1 MKQVGCCNS
10 FEGDAAWVILSPIE
24 QSIKQKIEA
33 VGTPLKDWDIQIN
46 YGIKTGCNEAFI
58 VSTEKRNEI
67 LANSEE
73 ERKRT
78 EELIRPILRGRDI
91 KRYGYNWAGL
101 YLIATFPSR
110 HYDIEQYPAVR
121 DYLLSFGK
129 ERLEQTGKVY
139 TVNGEKVK
147 ARKKTNNKWFET
159 QDSISYWD
167 EIIELLKEQLR
178 VANDTVSSLT
188 TQVNEL
194 IERIKSLE
202 ELLVQKGIA
211 IDKANRQN
219 KALGKLVSGKKSE
232 RQEKNPQ
239 DSMTQEEFDKKKKEQ
254 AEKRKARKN
263 NGAKRDMHYEMKEVH
278 VTIDPVMDAE
288 LLKTLRL
295 FGTRTCIRYSMEPIK
310 FIKTVY
316 HINTYT
322 DGSIMYPGKTPPA
335 LLLNSSYSPSFA
347 AGLLQMRYIYSMPV
361 ERIIKY
367 FGDNGFTLRKA
378 TANKLIARSADVLEN
393 FYKAICQVVL
403 QQDYVSADETYH
415 KVLLAK
421 TKPTD
426 KGSKKGYLWAVSAP
440 KLGLVFFVY
449 EDGSRSE
456 QVILN
461 VFSDYKGTIQSDAY
475 APYRKLESDAYPDI
489 MRIACL
495 QHVKRDFIDCGK
507 EDKDAQ
513 EVVDIINR
521 FYRED
526 KKHKVGVNGW
536 TVEDHLAYRQ
546 SYAPDILQDLLE
558 KLEEISS
565 RKDLLPK
572 STLAQAVGYA
582 LNEYNAICD
591 IFKRGDTALDNN
603 YIERIQRYIS
613 LSRRNSMFFGS
624 HEGARR
630 GAILYSI
637 AISCKLNGINLFEYI
652 SDVIEKTIEWQP
664 NTPLEKYRD
673 LLPDRWKKQ

>member
-67 LANSEE
+67 LANCQTED

-110 HYDIEQYPAVR
+110 HYDIEQYPTVR

-239 DSMTQEEFDKKKKEQ
+239 ASMTQEEFDKKKTEQ

-513 EVVDIINR
+513 EVVDILNR

-613 LSRRNSMFFGS
+613 LSRRNST
-624 HEGARR
+624 HWR
-630 GAILYSI
+630 
-637 AISCKLNGINLFEYI
+637 N
-652 SDVIEKTIEWQP
+652 
-664 NTPLEKYRD
+664 
-673 LLPDRWKKQ
+673 

>member
-1 MKQVGCCNS
+1 MTK
-10 FEGDAAWVILSPIE
+10 
-24 QSIKQKIEA
+24 
-33 VGTPLKDWDIQIN
+33 
-46 YGIKTGCNEAFI
+46 
-58 VSTEKRNEI
+58 
-67 LANSEE
+67 
-73 ERKRT
+73 
-78 EELIRPILRGRDI
+78 
-91 KRYGYNWAGL
+91 
-101 YLIATFPSR
+101 
-110 HYDIEQYPAVR
+110 
-121 DYLLSFGK
+121 
-129 ERLEQTGKVY
+129 
-139 TVNGEKVK
+139 
-147 ARKKTNNKWFET
+147 
-159 QDSISYWD
+159 D
-167 EIIELLKEQLR
+167 EIIVLLKEQLQL
-178 VANDTVSSLT
+178 ANEQLQQANTTVSSLT
-188 TQVNEL
+188 LQVNEL
-194 IERIKSLE
+194 IKRIKSLE
-202 ELLVQKGIA
+202 ELLVQKGIS

-335 LLLNSSYSPSFA
+335 LLLNSSYSPSFT

-361 ERIIKY
+361 ERITKY
-367 FGDNGFTLRKA
+367 FADNGFTLRKA
-378 TANKLIARSADVLEN
+378 TANKLI
-393 FYKAICQVVL
+393 
-403 QQDYVSADETYH
+403 
-415 KVLLAK
+415 
-421 TKPTD
+421 
-426 KGSKKGYLWAVSAP
+426 
-440 KLGLVFFVY
+440 
-449 EDGSRSE
+449 
-456 QVILN
+456 
-461 VFSDYKGTIQSDAY
+461 
-475 APYRKLESDAYPDI
+475 
-489 MRIACL
+489 
-495 QHVKRDFIDCGK
+495 
-507 EDKDAQ
+507 
-513 EVVDIINR
+513 
-521 FYRED
+521 
-526 KKHKVGVNGW
+526 
-536 TVEDHLAYRQ
+536 
-546 SYAPDILQDLLE
+546 
-558 KLEEISS
+558 
-565 RKDLLPK
+565 
-572 STLAQAVGYA
+572 
-582 LNEYNAICD
+582 CD
-591 IFKRGDTALDNN
+591 NFKRGDTALDNN

>member
-1 MKQVGCCNS
+1 MFNTLYISKN
-10 FEGDAAWVILSPIE
+10 
-24 QSIKQKIEA
+24 KY
-33 VGTPLKDWDIQIN
+33 LK
-46 YGIKTGCNEAFI
+46 
-58 VSTEKRNEI
+58 I
-67 LANSEE
+67 LAY
-73 ERKRT
+73 
-78 EELIRPILRGRDI
+78 LDI
-91 KRYGYNWAGL
+91 FS
-101 YLIATFPSR
+101 YLCTM
-110 HYDIEQYPAVR
+110 
-121 DYLLSFGK
+121 
-129 ERLEQTGKVY
+129 
-139 TVNGEKVK
+139 
-147 ARKKTNNKWFET
+147 KK
-159 QDSISYWD
+159 D

-188 TQVNEL
+188 IQVNEL

-361 ERIIKY
+361 ERITKY
-367 FGDNGFTLRKA
+367 FADNGFTLRKA

-426 KGSKKGYLWAVSAP
+426 KGSKKGYLWDVSAP

-495 QHVKRDFIDCGK
+495 QHVKRDFVDCGK

-513 EVVDIINR
+513 EVVDILNR

-624 HEGARR
+624 HEGASRA
-630 GAILYSI
+630 AILYSI
-637 AISCKLNGINLFEYI
+637 AISCRLNGINLFEYI
-652 SDVIEKTIEWQP
+652 CDVIEKTAEWQP

>member
-1 MKQVGCCNS
+1 MTK
-10 FEGDAAWVILSPIE
+10 
-24 QSIKQKIEA
+24 
-33 VGTPLKDWDIQIN
+33 
-46 YGIKTGCNEAFI
+46 
-58 VSTEKRNEI
+58 
-67 LANSEE
+67 
-73 ERKRT
+73 
-78 EELIRPILRGRDI
+78 
-91 KRYGYNWAGL
+91 
-101 YLIATFPSR
+101 
-110 HYDIEQYPAVR
+110 
-121 DYLLSFGK
+121 
-129 ERLEQTGKVY
+129 
-139 TVNGEKVK
+139 
-147 ARKKTNNKWFET
+147 
-159 QDSISYWD
+159 D
-167 EIIELLKEQLR
+167 EIIVLLKEQLQL
-178 VANDTVSSLT
+178 ANEQLQQANTTVSSLT
-188 TQVNEL
+188 LQVNEL

-211 IDKANRQN
+211 IDKVNRQN

-239 DSMTQEEFDKKKKEQ
+239 ASMTQEEFDKKKTEQ

-361 ERIIKY
+361 ERITKY
-367 FGDNGFTLRKA
+367 FADNGFTLRKA

-440 KLGLVFFVY
+440 ELGLVFFVY

-521 FYRED
+521 FYQED
-526 KKHKVGVNGW
+526 KKHKVGVKGW

-546 SYAPDILQDLLE
+546 SYAPDILQDLLG

-582 LNEYNAICD
+582 LNEYSAICD

-624 HEGARR
+624 HEGAGRA
-630 GAILYSI
+630 AILYSI
-637 AISCKLNGINLFEYI
+637 AISCRLNGINLFEYI
-652 SDVIEKTIEWQP
+652 CDVIEKTAEWQP

>member
-1 MKQVGCCNS
+1 MTK
-10 FEGDAAWVILSPIE
+10 
-24 QSIKQKIEA
+24 
-33 VGTPLKDWDIQIN
+33 
-46 YGIKTGCNEAFI
+46 
-58 VSTEKRNEI
+58 
-67 LANSEE
+67 
-73 ERKRT
+73 
-78 EELIRPILRGRDI
+78 
-91 KRYGYNWAGL
+91 
-101 YLIATFPSR
+101 
-110 HYDIEQYPAVR
+110 
-121 DYLLSFGK
+121 
-129 ERLEQTGKVY
+129 
-139 TVNGEKVK
+139 
-147 ARKKTNNKWFET
+147 
-159 QDSISYWD
+159 D
-167 EIIELLKEQLR
+167 EIIVLLKEQLQL
-178 VANDTVSSLT
+178 ANEQLQQANAMVSSLT

-239 DSMTQEEFDKKKKEQ
+239 DSMTQEEFDKKKTEQ

-263 NGAKRDMHYEMKEVH
+263 NGAKRDMHCEMKEVH

-367 FGDNGFTLRKA
+367 FADNGFTLRKA

-475 APYRKLESDAYPDI
+475 APYAQDDKEVGKYA
-489 MRIACL
+489 ME
-495 QHVKRDFIDCGK
+495 FI
-507 EDKDAQ
+507 
-513 EVVDIINR
+513 
-521 FYRED
+521 
-526 KKHKVGVNGW
+526 
-536 TVEDHLAYRQ
+536 
-546 SYAPDILQDLLE
+546 
-558 KLEEISS
+558 
-565 RKDLLPK
+565 
-572 STLAQAVGYA
+572 STA
-582 LNEYNAICD
+582 LKAE
-591 IFKRGDTALDNN
+591 GDTVKWIASLK
-603 YIERIQRYIS
+603 EGIQKYPEHS
-613 LSRRNSMFFGS
+613 FFFGHLIDYYS
-624 HEGARR
+624 NNNKYDEAMQFADDMLAKDPNNTFYLYVKGYLYHNMKDYDK
-630 GAILYSI
+630 AIEFY
-637 AISCKLNGINLFEYI
+637 K
-652 SDVIEKTIEWQP
+652 KTIEVDP
-664 NTPLEKYRD
+664 NYAEAYSNLGLIYCLQAQDFSEKATTDINDPKYKEDQATLKTFYEKAKPYYEKARELKPDQKDLWLNGLYRVYYN
-673 LLPDRWKKQ
+673 LQMGPEFEEIEKLM